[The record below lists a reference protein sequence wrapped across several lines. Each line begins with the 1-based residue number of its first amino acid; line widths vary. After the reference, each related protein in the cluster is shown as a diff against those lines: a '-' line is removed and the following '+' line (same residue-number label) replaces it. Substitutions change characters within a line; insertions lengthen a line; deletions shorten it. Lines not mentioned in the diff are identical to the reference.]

1 VNFMC
6 STFMRRSLAPCAL
19 ALAAVWPWQA
29 HALFGDDEA
38 RKAVIEL
45 RQRFDAHRQA
55 AEAELQQSR
64 EARSQAQR
72 SMLELAAQIEELRG
86 ELARLRGQNEQLA
99 RDVSELQR
107 QQADVRQG
115 LESRLRQVE
124 PAQVTHDGLS
134 FSALPAEQSEFEEA
148 LAVLR
153 RADFAGA
160 ASAFS
165 AFLSKYPA
173 SGYQPS
179 ALYWL
184 GNAQYATK
192 AYKEALDSHGR
203 LAARFPQ
210 HLRTPEGMLAMANS
224 HTELKDPRASR
235 RTLEDLVK
243 RYPQSEAASVARE
256 RLSRM
261 R

>member
-1 VNFMC
+1 VRSIPFNFIV
-6 STFMRRSLAPCAL
+6 RSLAPCAL
-19 ALAAVWPWQA
+19 AVAAVWPWQA
-29 HALFGDDEA
+29 HAFFGDDEA

-55 AEAELQQSR
+55 AETELQQSR

-72 SMLELAAQIEELRG
+72 SMLELAAQIEELRS
-86 ELARLRGQNEQLA
+86 ELARVRGQNEQLA
-99 RDVSELQR
+99 REVSELQR
-107 QQADVRQG
+107 LQTDVRQG

-124 PAQVTHDGLS
+124 PVQVTHDGQN
-134 FSALPAEQSEFEEA
+134 FTALPSEQTEFNEA

-153 RADFAGA
+153 SADFPGA
-160 ASAFS
+160 AAAFS
-165 AFLSKYPA
+165 AFIAKYPS
-173 SGYQPS
+173 SGYLPS

-210 HLRTPEGMLAMANS
+210 HTRTPEAMLAMANS
-224 HTELKDPRASR
+224 HTELKDSRASR
-235 RTLEDLVK
+235 RILDELVK
-243 RYPQSEAASVARE
+243 GYPQSEAASVARE
-256 RLSRM
+256 RISRM